1 MEHYSY
7 DVSKPFIKKIEN
19 GHYLGRL
26 MREMYQTFESR
37 TNKQFRIPDEIAN
50 VDPEAKAWQ
59 ANKLTNV
66 FEMLGEYGIALPK
79 QK

>member
-1 MEHYSY
+1 
-7 DVSKPFIKKIEN
+7 
-19 GHYLGRL
+19 